1 MKTFFSLFLIM
12 FTLLIAGGNTYA
24 IHETTP
30 AETQKT
36 EEQGETVQPVTVRQA
51 VSTYTIQALINI
63 LQKKGIVT
71 EKELMKEVDKL
82 KQGK

>member
-1 MKTFFSLFLIM
+1 M
-12 FTLLIAGGNTYA
+12 FTLFITGGNTYA
-24 IHETTP
+24 IHETAP
-30 AETQKT
+30 AETQKI
-36 EEQGETVQPVTVRQA
+36 EEEGEIVQPVTVRQA

-63 LQKKGIVT
+63 LQKKGIIT